1 MQRKEILDPKDL
13 QLVVDSIF
21 ESGNPVVYETYSS
34 LDSDTLSFSNA
45 KTLCGYLLIPRSRRD
60 SFVGLSI
67 YYPDAQGI
75 IEKNRI
81 DLDQRYCSGHT
92 FRYET
97 RGWGLIQFQVD
108 LKDTSNIDCR
118 VAVNSA
124 TKARTWSDIYPTL
137 GSPDLWDWK
146 VVEKHA
152 RRIIRTLRRH
162 AQQPIGPGQP

>member
-1 MQRKEILDPKDL
+1 MQRNEILDPKDL
-13 QLVVDSIF
+13 QLVVASIF
-21 ESGNPVVYETYSS
+21 ESGNPVVHETYSS
-34 LDSDTLSFSNA
+34 VDSDTLSFSNA
-45 KTLCGYLLIPRSRRD
+45 KTLCGYLLIPRSKRD
-60 SFVGLSI
+60 SIVGLSI
-67 YYPDAQGI
+67 YYPAAQGI

-81 DLDQRYCSGHT
+81 ELDQRYFSDHT

-108 LKDTSNIDCR
+108 LRDTSTIGCR
-118 VAVNSA
+118 VAVNSENR
-124 TKARTWSDIYPTL
+124 ARTWSDIYPML

-162 AQQPIGPGQP
+162 ARQPVGPEQA